1 MIKGVL
7 CLVLGGFMNIKKF
20 VALLLAGALCLSAF
34 TACSAKPEDTIA
46 SLGEENV
53 RFDVANFLVKYQKA
67 NVEDMYTMYGMT
79 WDVDMYGNGVT
90 LEEEFKASAMEL
102 LHDLYTLKAH
112 MEECGVEITAEDKAA
127 ITEAANAFL
136 AANSENAIA
145 EFGATQE
152 IVEEILTL
160 YTIQSKMYD
169 KMIVDVDR
177 VVSDAEANMR
187 GYSMVTINL
196 DGEYDENYQFAEYT
210 EEEVAGLK
218 EKAGQM
224 AAQLNEKSLE
234 TVAADFGYEVSS
246 SAYAKDDTAIDKELL
261 TAMNALKE
269 GEVSKIIETEDALD
283 QVVEI
288 PYSYMFELRNW
299 IIRSTGECLYI
310 SGETLSDAFSYGFVS
325 SNKSIIKTLIN
336 AINSGQLKEIK
347 VFIPLKIFRRVNN
360 NETYHQKRL

>member
-1 MIKGVL
+1 MS
-7 CLVLGGFMNIKKF
+7 IKKF

-90 LEEEFKASAMEL
+90 LEEDFKASAMEL

-136 AANSENAIA
+136 AANSEKAIA

-152 IVEEILTL
+152 IVEEMLTL

-177 VVSDAEANMR
+177 EVSDAEANMR
-187 GYSMVTINL
+187 GYSIVTINL

-261 TAMNALKE
+261 SAMNALKE
-269 GEVSKIIETEDALD
+269 GEVSKIIETEDALYF
-283 QVVEI
+283 VRI
-288 PYSYMFELRNW
+288 
-299 IIRSTGECLYI
+299 
-310 SGETLSDAFSYGFVS
+310 DADTDEEATES
-325 SNKSIIKTLIN
+325 KRLSII
-336 AINSGQLKEIK
+336 ADREIA
-347 VFIPLKIFRRVNN
+347 VFEEQIAKWQENDGWNVNESTVDKIEFHHKFTQMEQTTESVE
-360 NETYHQKRL
+360 NE